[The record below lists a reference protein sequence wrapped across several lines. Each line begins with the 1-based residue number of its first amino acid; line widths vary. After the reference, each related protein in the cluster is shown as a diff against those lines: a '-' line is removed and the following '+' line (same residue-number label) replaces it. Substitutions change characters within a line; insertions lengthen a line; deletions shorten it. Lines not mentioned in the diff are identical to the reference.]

1 MGLLLCNNYTLSN
14 KYIPLVLLLEH
25 ALIDQLQYGSR
36 KGWTGHP
43 ENEGG
48 LLKVLYGSVLLDVTD
63 DSRRECLQGKLV
75 QALAQEHTVVGYDRQ
90 VVSQDQ
96 FVGFDDSQ
104 DTLLV
109 YDPEV
114 TVTIG
119 QYGNGEY
126 PLGTE

>member
-43 ENEGG
+43 ENESN
-48 LLKVLYGSVLLDVTD
+48 LLQVLYGSVFFDVAYNP
-63 DSRRECLQGKLV
+63 RRKRLQGKLV
-75 QALAQEHTVVGYDRQ
+75 QTFTQEHAVVRYDRQ
-90 VVSQDQ
+90 IISQDQ
-96 FVGFDDSQ
+96 RVFFDNFQ
-104 DTLLV
+104 QALLV
-109 YDPEV
+109 DNPKA